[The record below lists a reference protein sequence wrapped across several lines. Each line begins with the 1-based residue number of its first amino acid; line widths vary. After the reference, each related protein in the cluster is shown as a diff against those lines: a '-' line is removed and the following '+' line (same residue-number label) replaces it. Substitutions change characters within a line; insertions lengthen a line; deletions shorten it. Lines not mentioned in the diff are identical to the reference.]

1 MAHGQP
7 RKESVEEQGIGGRI
21 GRINL
26 AAGVRVSHFWT
37 YMYAS
42 LICIGMMSNMNFSQP
57 YILLE
62 HLGIISA
69 DEAGDISGG
78 LTGITEIVC
87 LLLIWPFGM
96 LADRIGRRPVIM
108 LGIGMIGLTY
118 ALYPWA
124 TEVSHL
130 QYFRVFYGIGVAA
143 AASMTATIQNDYPVE
158 SSRGRV
164 VGFSSAFK
172 RFRHYFRHLAGL
184 IPAHLAARFRDGSGG
199 RRPVRIQRRSA
210 VVLRVDAYIPL
221 RAEGWRAG
229 NGAAA
234 TALGPVGKGGHRPG
248 AESTHPAG
256 LPVRGDVTRRH
267 RRGRHV
273 HVALGQHRGQ
283 NRRRRRSRSTIPGM
297 AAVRRDA
304 GIRGRVVVR
313 IRDDS

>member
-1 MAHGQP
+1 M
-7 RKESVEEQGIGGRI
+7 EEQGIGGRI

-164 VGFSSAFK
+164 VGFSSAFNASGIIFATWLVSSLPIWL
-172 RFRHYFRHLAGL
+172 RDSGWIRWPQAGTHTAPQRCCASCRCL
-184 IPAHLAARFRDGSGG
+184 YSASG
-199 RRPVRIQRRSA
+199 
-210 VVLRVDAYIPL
+210 
-221 RAEGWRAG
+221 
-229 NGAAA
+229 
-234 TALGPVGKGGHRPG
+234 
-248 AESTHPAG
+248 
-256 LPVRGDVTRRH
+256 
-267 RRGRHV
+267 
-273 HVALGQHRGQ
+273 
-283 NRRRRRSRSTIPGM
+283 
-297 AAVRRDA
+297 
-304 GIRGRVVVR
+304 
-313 IRDDS
+313 